1 MAGVKSKLPQDITP
15 MTAADRFLGSAPSD
29 ASAVVGY
36 LASFAMT
43 AFATVVAVA
52 VDSEVTI
59 PNLSLVFVVPVT
71 IAGSNAGPQPPAP
84 LNSASKSKRNAT
96 RKGNVTI

>member
-1 MAGVKSKLPQDITP
+1 MAGVKSKLPQDITL

-43 AFATVVAVA
+43 A
-52 VDSEVTI
+52 SQRSW
-59 PNLSLVFVVPVT
+59 LSLSTV
-71 IAGSNAGPQPPAP
+71 
-84 LNSASKSKRNAT
+84 R
-96 RKGNVTI
+96 

>member
-1 MAGVKSKLPQDITP
+1 MAGVKSKLRRDITLMP
-15 MTAADRFLGSAPSD
+15 DADPLLGSAPSE

-43 AFATVVAVA
+43 AVATVVAVG

-59 PNLSLVFVVPVT
+59 PNLSLVFVVPVI
-71 IAGSNAGPQPPAP
+71 IAGRWLRLGPLP
-84 LNSASKSKRNAT
+84 LFGHTWCSRLQFLPD
-96 RKGNVTI
+96 